1 MGQIIYTPYDAER
14 AGVLSVSPVEFKLLF
29 TADERVAI
37 NEVRASD
44 PVIEDFFSIVE
55 DPRLTFVN
63 LELESTREALGYLVS
78 KSLVS
83 AERSIEILAGVIK

>member
-1 MGQIIYTPYDAER
+1 MGR
-14 AGVLSVSPVEFKLLF
+14 RLVLCLMLWAGSAL
-29 TADERVAI
+29 ADERVAI